1 MSSYPRQSFLYRD
14 HILLHHHHQL
24 DTLFITHGDFTG
36 HKTNIITCQVEIR
49 DVSWSDRTK
58 QTALILSRRIIT
70 LISFVCAVLW
80 TYLLKS
86 DASLLSATFENSA
99 KKTCFFSFRPIFLHG
114 ATIKFDLVK
123 TASPQN

>member
-49 DVSWSDRTK
+49 DVS
-58 QTALILSRRIIT
+58 
-70 LISFVCAVLW
+70 
-80 TYLLKS
+80 
-86 DASLLSATFENSA
+86 
-99 KKTCFFSFRPIFLHG
+99 
-114 ATIKFDLVK
+114 
-123 TASPQN
+123 